1 MATKSRIKNVPGTGG
16 MPAAFGGAGGH
27 HHHYHHCGHHR
38 HLHLATNVMTRNS
51 SNATSAQE
59 LWLWHHCCLHQS
71 PEVMKSDDRGDLDVN
86 DGHATM
92 MLYCYIAILLYCYIH
107 GFQPAAWAEC
117 YLPSQMGAG
126 KPDNLPQ
133 VADDG
138 DGDVANDDDGDHQ
151 LK

>member
-1 MATKSRIKNVPGTGG
+1 MFREREE
-16 MPAAFGGAGGH
+16 
-27 HHHYHHCGHHR
+27 CL
-38 HLHLATNVMTRNS
+38 LHLEELEVIIITIITVAIIGIFIVIVIVTNVMTRNS

-71 PEVMKSDDRGDLDVN
+71 PEVMNSDDRGDLDVN